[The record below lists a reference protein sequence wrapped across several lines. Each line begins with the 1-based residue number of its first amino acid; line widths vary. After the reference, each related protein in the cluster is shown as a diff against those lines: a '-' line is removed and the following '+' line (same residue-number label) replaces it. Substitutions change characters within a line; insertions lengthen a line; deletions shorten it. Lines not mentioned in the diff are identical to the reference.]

1 MGGGGESLATGE
13 GGRGAVDE
21 EEEEEEE
28 VMVFDKHDSLLHG
41 ENKTEKFVS
50 SKFLKKY
57 IHVARALKPVLT
69 REACDLISTEYAKLR
84 AQESASRDTAKV
96 LLNQFFCEQSSAG
109 VVCYWQTQPVT
120 ARTLETLIRLSTAHA
135 KARMSKLV
143 EEQDAESAID
153 LVNFAYFKKVSVLV
167 HSTFWSH
174 CVPGGSQ
181 AKEEER

>member
-13 GGRGAVDE
+13 GGRGAVDEE

-96 LLNQFFCEQSSAG
+96 LHQFFS
-109 VVCYWQTQPVT
+109 
-120 ARTLETLIRLSTAHA
+120 
-135 KARMSKLV
+135 
-143 EEQDAESAID
+143 
-153 LVNFAYFKKVSVLV
+153 
-167 HSTFWSH
+167 
-174 CVPGGSQ
+174 
-181 AKEEER
+181 